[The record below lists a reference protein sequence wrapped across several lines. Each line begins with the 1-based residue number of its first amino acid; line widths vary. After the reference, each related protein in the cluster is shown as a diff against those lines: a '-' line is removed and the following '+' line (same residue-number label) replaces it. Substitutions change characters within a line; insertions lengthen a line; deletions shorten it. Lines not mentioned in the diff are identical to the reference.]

1 MFQVSTIEDKAV
13 RIQPSNLALTQLE
26 AITQQIEA
34 TYVDKVRASEGAG
47 RACKRCHAAALCG
60 GCCRGAARWRCDAA
74 PHAGGRCVAVAR
86 TLARLL
92 LRGARLTLRHHA
104 HLPSSFAALSCARAA
119 RLCLSSVCA

>member
-47 RACKRCHAAALCG
+47 RACERGMRRLCVAAAAAA
-60 GCCRGAARWRCDAA
+60 RRAGAATRR
-74 PHAGGRCVAVAR
+74 R
-86 TLARLL
+86 TLAGAVSLPRVCS
-92 LRGARLTLRHHA
+92 RGCYCVARD
-104 HLPSSFAALSCARAA
+104 
-119 RLCLSSVCA
+119 